1 MTPPFERFTAELP
14 FRLNVYQ
21 EEALSALAT
30 PGVSVIVVAP
40 TGSGKSVVADA
51 AIWQALESDVDLASN
66 GRGSRAAYTSPL
78 KALANQR
85 FAQLT
90 VRWGNRAGL
99 TTGDQT
105 IRPHAAVQVMTTE
118 VYRTLALLP
127 GEGEHGRGFSRRLKW
142 AIFDEAHYLADPE
155 RGTAWEEAILA
166 TPPET
171 RILCLSATIGAPE
184 RLVGWLRWL
193 GREVALVEASER
205 PVPLHHM
212 LALRGDL
219 HLVLDEHGQRQGSF
233 PFAGGWALAQRRPAH
248 TRGGPYAKRRRPAP
262 LPNLPTVSPQEWIR
276 QEAMSALRLLREREL
291 TPVIA
296 FVSGRREAELLAA
309 AAQEAFPDQAEG
321 VAVHHAGLLP
331 ETRRRV
337 EQALARGDLWLVC
350 GTTTLAAGLDVPAR
364 SVLVTSFGLF
374 DGRAFR
380 LFSPAEYRQLTG
392 RAGRLGK
399 DTSGTVALLA
409 SPWHGFE
416 EAFRKLTGPVPPLE
430 SAFRPAYP
438 TALAW
443 WSAGGEAGL
452 ARALA
457 TTFAAY
463 LRRLNA
469 GKGKQ
474 PESLAGPDGASV
486 LQARAIGRLLV
497 QDGLVDD
504 TGTLTAR
511 GRFVLH
517 TAGGSEGRLLLRLVE
532 AGVLLGLP
540 PGERPALLAVLA
552 EGPAPGDASGLLDA
566 LRTAYREQIH
576 LEREAG
582 ALLTSPLVEPDRRA
596 PVPDAWR
603 RQQQATDL
611 LERAQRAARRSG
623 VAAELLESAPPPETD
638 QRPEGEIA

>member
-14 FRLNVYQ
+14 FLLSAYQ
-21 EEALSALAT
+21 EEALLALAT
-30 PGVSVIVVAP
+30 PGFSVIVIAP

-51 AIWQALESDVDLASN
+51 AIWQALEPVLGAA
-66 GRGSRAAYTSPL
+66 GRGARAAYTSPL
-78 KALANQR
+78 RALANQR

-90 VRWGNRAGL
+90 ARWGNRVGL

-127 GEGEHGRGFSRRLKW
+127 KEADHGNAFTQRLEW
-142 AIFDEAHYLADPE
+142 AIFDEAHYLSDPE
-155 RGTAWEEAILA
+155 RGTVWEESILA
-166 TPPET
+166 TPPQT
-171 RILCLSATIGAPE
+171 RILCLSATIGSPE
-184 RLVGWLRWL
+184 RLAGWLRWL

-205 PVPLHHM
+205 PVPLRHM

-248 TRGGPYAKRRRPAP
+248 TRGGPYAKRARMAP
-262 LPNLPTVSPQEWIR
+262 LPNLPVVAPQEWIR
-276 QEAMSALRLLREREL
+276 QEALAALRLLRQREL
-291 TPVIA
+291 IPVIA

-309 AAQEAFPDQAEG
+309 AAQVAFPDQAEG
-321 VAVHHAGLLP
+321 VAFHHAGVLP
-331 ETRRRV
+331 EARWRV
-337 EQALARGDLWLVC
+337 EHALARGDLWLVC

-364 SVLVTSFGLF
+364 SVLVTSFGRY
-374 DGRAFR
+374 DGKAFR

-399 DTSGTVALLA
+399 DESGTVVLLA
-409 SPWHGFE
+409 SPWHSFE
-416 EAFRKLTGPVPPLE
+416 EAFRTLTGPVPPLA
-430 SAFRPAYP
+430 SVFRPTYP

-443 WSAGGEAGL
+443 WAAGGEAGL

-463 LRRLNA
+463 LRRL
-469 GKGKQ
+469 GTRKVIQ
-474 PESLAGPDGASV
+474 PEPVQEVDGPSV
-486 LQARAIGRLLV
+486 LQARAIGRLLAL
-497 QDGLVDD
+497 DGLVDD
-504 TGTLTAR
+504 ARSLTAR
-511 GRFVLH
+511 GRFVLR

-532 AGVLLGLP
+532 AGGLAQLPEAWRMGLLGM
-540 PGERPALLAVLA
+540 LA
-552 EGPAPGDASGLLDA
+552 EGPAPGDAPEMLDA
-566 LRTAYREQIH
+566 LRAAYGAQIH

-582 ALLTSPLVEPDRRA
+582 ALLTPPLVEPEPRA
-596 PVPDAWR
+596 PIPDAWR

-611 LERAQRAARRSG
+611 LERAQRAARRTG
-623 VAAELLESAPPPETD
+623 VAAELLESGPLPETD
-638 QRPEGEIA
+638 RRQEGEIA